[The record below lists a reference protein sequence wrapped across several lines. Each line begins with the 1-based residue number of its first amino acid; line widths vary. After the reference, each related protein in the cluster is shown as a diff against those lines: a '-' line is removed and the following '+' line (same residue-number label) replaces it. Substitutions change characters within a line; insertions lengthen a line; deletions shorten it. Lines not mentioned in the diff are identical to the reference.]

1 MTEIWAHTLVKNEEN
16 YIWYAIK
23 SIIDFVDK
31 ILVWDTGS
39 SDKTVEI
46 IQSLKGEYGSKIDFK
61 ECGNVD
67 IDGYTKLRQEMLNI
81 TSADWFIILDGDEVW
96 WRDSIKELT
105 EIIRVRYKTLDSVFT
120 RNYNLI
126 GDIYH
131 YQDDAFGKYEIDEIR
146 GHLSVKAINRHIPG
160 LYTSKPHGQHGYFDK
175 QNILVQDMHP
185 KRRLFLDRKSFLHF
199 THLKRSGGKSDE
211 KVPKRPMKYK
221 YELSNNFP
229 LDFYYPEAFFLKR
242 PNNIRSP
249 WIEMDIPYKVRAFID
264 TPLRK
269 VKRRMIYGGTGY

>member
-1 MTEIWAHTLVKNEEN
+1 
-16 YIWYAIK
+16 
-23 SIIDFVDK
+23 
-31 ILVWDTGS
+31 
-39 SDKTVEI
+39 
-46 IQSLKGEYGSKIDFK
+46 
-61 ECGNVD
+61 
-67 IDGYTKLRQEMLNI
+67 
-81 TSADWFIILDGDEVW
+81 
-96 WRDSIKELT
+96 
-105 EIIRVRYKTLDSVFT
+105 
-120 RNYNLI
+120 
-126 GDIYH
+126 
-131 YQDDAFGKYEIDEIR
+131 
-146 GHLSVKAINRHIPG
+146 
-160 LYTSKPHGQHGYFDK
+160 
-175 QNILVQDMHP
+175 MHP